1 MNLVVMA
8 AGIGSRFGGLKQITP
23 VGPNGEFLIDY
34 SIYDAI
40 KAGVK
45 KVIFVIKEEHLDLF
59 RDTIGR
65 RIEKQVEVKYAF
77 QKMDDLPVVL
87 EKIPE
92 RIKPWGTGHA
102 ILASRNYIDSN
113 FMVINADDFYG
124 RDAFIT
130 LGNYLKD
137 IDDTNSKVKHYCMV
151 GYHLVNTLSLN
162 GTVSRGICEIE
173 DDYLVRVTERTKIG
187 YQDGKLV
194 YFEDGNTNL
203 IDENVVVSCNLFG
216 FTKGILEDGIEY
228 FKEFLSNEDNLS
240 NKEFYLPVMVQ
251 KSIDDKRCELRVLN
265 TTSKFNGITY
275 KEDLDNVKKYILE
288 LINEGIY
295 PEELWGSKK

>member
-92 RIKPWGTGHA
+92 RVKPWGTGHA

-124 RDAFIT
+124 RDAFMR

-137 IDDTNSKVKHYCMV
+137 VDDTNSKVKHYCMV

-173 DDYLVRVTERTKIG
+173 NDYLVRVTEITKIG

-275 KEDLDNVKKYILE
+275 KEDLGNVKKYILE
-288 LINEGIY
+288 LISEGIY
-295 PEELWGSKK
+295 PEELWGNKK